1 MAKTPNSNNKLKITT
16 AARQLFNKFGFRK
29 VSVEEICQVAGLS
42 KMTFYKHFKNKNEL
56 IKYLWQTLIDES
68 WAKLD
73 ALEEN
78 NTSFREKIQAILK
91 IKAESTSSF
100 SDQYIK
106 DYLNMAPELQN
117 FYNQIF
123 TETMRRFAIIIQR
136 AQEKGELRKSLR
148 PEFFLAVVNQFLEL
162 AKNEQLAKLYP
173 NYSDFAI
180 EINNYLYYG
189 MMPVPANG
197 K

>member
-16 AARQLFNKFGFRK
+16 AAGQLFNKFGFRK
-29 VSVEEICQVAGLS
+29 VSVEEICQTAGLS

-56 IKYLWQTLIDES
+56 IKYIWQTLIDES

>member
-16 AARQLFNKFGFRK
+16 AAGQLFNKFGFRK
-29 VSVEEICQVAGLS
+29 VSVEEICQTAGLS

-56 IKYLWQTLIDES
+56 IKYIWQTLIDES

-78 NTSFREKIQAILK
+78 NASFWEKIQAILK

>member
-16 AARQLFNKFGFRK
+16 AAGQLFNKFGFRK
-29 VSVEEICQVAGLS
+29 VSVEEICQTAGLS

-78 NTSFREKIQAILK
+78 NASFREKIQAILK

-136 AQEKGELRKSLR
+136 AQKKGEVRKSLR

>member
-16 AARQLFNKFGFRK
+16 AAGQLFNKFGFRK
-29 VSVEEICQVAGLS
+29 VSVEEICQTAGLS

-78 NTSFREKIQAILK
+78 NASFWEKIQAILK

>member
-29 VSVEEICQVAGLS
+29 VSVEEICQTAGLS

-78 NTSFREKIQAILK
+78 NASFWEKIQAILK

>member
-1 MAKTPNSNNKLKITT
+1 
-16 AARQLFNKFGFRK
+16 
-29 VSVEEICQVAGLS
+29 
-42 KMTFYKHFKNKNEL
+42 MTFYKHFKNKNEL

-136 AQEKGELRKSLR
+136 AQKKGEVRKSLR

-189 MMPVPANG
+189 MMPLPANG

>member
-1 MAKTPNSNNKLKITT
+1 
-16 AARQLFNKFGFRK
+16 
-29 VSVEEICQVAGLS
+29 
-42 KMTFYKHFKNKNEL
+42 
-56 IKYLWQTLIDES
+56 
-68 WAKLD
+68 
-73 ALEEN
+73 
-78 NTSFREKIQAILK
+78 
-91 IKAESTSSF
+91 
-100 SDQYIK
+100 
-106 DYLNMAPELQN
+106 
-117 FYNQIF
+117 
-123 TETMRRFAIIIQR
+123 MRRFAIIIQR

>member
-16 AARQLFNKFGFRK
+16 AAGQLFNKFGFRK
-29 VSVEEICQVAGLS
+29 VSVEEICQTAGLS

-136 AQEKGELRKSLR
+136 AQKKGEVRKSLR

-189 MMPVPANG
+189 MMPLPANG